1 MMALNRE
8 QFILQKKGFKKKM
21 SNYFLETITFFTYVY
36 SLIFINITILR
47 TENYKSRIALIND
60 LILSLLLTILA
71 LIMAM
76 SKRDGILQNMDF
88 SVTKLRIIC
97 ASIVFL
103 VMSIIIIIRLKI
115 GKKEKNATIF

>member
-1 MMALNRE
+1 VPVMALDRE
-8 QFILQKKGFKKKM
+8 QLILKKEIKKM
-21 SNYFLETITFFTYVY
+21 SNYFLEVITFFTYVY
-36 SLIFINITILR
+36 SLIFINITMLR

-71 LIMAM
+71 LIIAM

-88 SVTKLRIIC
+88 SITKLRIIY

-103 VMSIIIIIRLKI
+103 VMLIIIIIRLKI
-115 GKKEKNATIF
+115 GKKEKNAL

>member
-1 MMALNRE
+1 
-8 QFILQKKGFKKKM
+8 M

-97 ASIVFL
+97 ASIVLL